1 MNPQLTLPHVLQLN
15 GDLLVQ
21 TRSGV
26 AQVLKRGKPLSPREP
41 GFGKKFSRGFGFV
54 TESLRCVITGDA
66 PRCVARGDL
75 FAAPGDFLD
84 DSLFV
89 DHQREGFA
97 HARVVERLPCHVKAN
112 EIRAEVRKAVEVRP
126 LEQNV
131 EQFDRDQVFI
141 PNDIGGAGLVK
152 VQGGVGAGAGQ
163 QVHNFTAGVRGVPV
177 TPVLAQPDAV
187 IDPPGNQ
194 FVGAAAGHRMRHQP
208 AVAIFF
214 DGLARHHAQR
224 HVSAEVEEERRGI
237 FQFDA
242 QRVVIHR
249 FHSHLRSVS
258 DVAAAILLAVFQVKQ
273 HTGILACRSRIQ
285 HAQP

>member
-1 MNPQLTLPHVLQLN
+1 M
-15 GDLLVQ
+15 
-21 TRSGV
+21 
-26 AQVLKRGKPLSPREP
+26 
-41 GFGKKFSRGFGFV
+41 
-54 TESLRCVITGDA
+54 
-66 PRCVARGDL
+66 
-75 FAAPGDFLD
+75 
-84 DSLFV
+84 
-89 DHQREGFA
+89 
-97 HARVVERLPCHVKAN
+97 
-112 EIRAEVRKAVEVRP
+112 EIRS

-214 DGLARHHAQR
+214 DGLARHHAQGLQR
-224 HVSAEVEEERRGI
+224 AEVEEKRRWI
-237 FQFDA
+237 IQLNA
-242 QRVVIHR
+242 QSVCIGGL
-249 FHSHLRSVS
+249 HSH
-258 DVAAAILLAVFQVKQ
+258 
-273 HTGILACRSRIQ
+273 G
-285 HAQP
+285 